1 MSGLSAS
8 HFNLFLLQ
16 NFLDAKTCGDLIGEL
31 VDSPTTQAP
40 VYIQGSDSTL
50 HEDVRKTTSL
60 HPSAETITHVHTLLL
75 AQKSALAAHFGLS
88 LTDCELPQF
97 LRYQPGDFFVRHQ
110 DGNTDTLDFDHL
122 RIRKI
127 SLIAFLNNH
136 AAEPQENCFSGG
148 ALTFYDKRDAD
159 AESFP
164 LTGEMGLLVGFRAD
178 TYHEVLPVTSGDRFT
193 IISWFR

>member
-8 HFNLFLLQ
+8 HFNLFLLR
-16 NFLDAKTCGDLIGEL
+16 NFLDAKMCGDLIAEL

-60 HPSAETITHVHTLLL
+60 HPSAETITQVHKLLL
-75 AQKSALAAHFGLS
+75 AQKSALEAHFGLS
-88 LTDCELPQF
+88 LTDCERPQF

-110 DGNTDTLDFDHL
+110 DGNTNTLDFDHL

-127 SLIAFLNNH
+127 SLIAFLNDH
-136 AAEPQENCFSGG
+136 ANEPKENCFSGG
-148 ALTFYDKRDAD
+148 ALTFYEKQEAD

-164 LTGEMGLLVGFRAD
+164 LQGEMGLLVGFRAD
-178 TYHEVLPVTSGDRFT
+178 AYHEVLPVTSGDRFT